1 MGKISE
7 TASREIWCNE
17 EGPGCGFDGNH
28 EYKFVMVRT

>member
-28 EYKFVMVRT
+28 EI